1 MIIPWI
7 SKSIQKGKVNLM
19 NDIVTPEELEK
30 MMAEKNPPRVLD
42 VRRVSD
48 RESDPS
54 AIPGAEWKDPEKV
67 AEWGKELGSG
77 EVVVYCVRGGSVSRS
92 VQDKLREKNVNVRFI
107 AGGFEAWKKSGKPV
121 KNP

>member
-1 MIIPWI
+1 
-7 SKSIQKGKVNLM
+7 M
-19 NDIVTPEELEK
+19 NDSVTPEELEK
-30 MMAEKNPPRVLD
+30 MMAEKNTPRILD
-42 VRRVSD
+42 VRRASD
-48 RESDPS
+48 RENDPS